1 LLHRAA
7 DVVDGRG
14 RVGGGQY
21 RGLGL
26 LCRGRTLI
34 RGRTGRRLREDLV
47 RKDLVRKDLVRKDL
61 VRKDLVRKDLVRKD
75 LVRKDLGAPHHEHK
89 YERLSSGKNHH
100 AI

>member
-1 LLHRAA
+1 
-7 DVVDGRG
+7 
-14 RVGGGQY
+14 
-21 RGLGL
+21 
-26 LCRGRTLI
+26 
-34 RGRTGRRLREDLV
+34 
-47 RKDLVRKDLVRKDL
+47 VRKDLVRKDL